1 MSENFDSALT
11 YSSYLAVDDLLKL
24 QRPLSD
30 GPEHDEMLF
39 IIIHQTYELWFK
51 QLIHEFLQA
60 QRALESGDTHY
71 ALSILGRIRTIM
83 KVCVAQVDIL
93 ETMTPL
99 QFNAFRGYLASSSGF
114 QSAQFR
120 KVEAILGRRDSRMA
134 GHLPPDIQSEI
145 EEITARNSIWDS
157 FLDYLTKRGYSLP
170 DDVVGRHKSNAYE
183 SNAAVQDVLLKVHQ
197 SDPESAMVAERLVD
211 IDEGIQ
217 EWRYRHV
224 KMVERTIGHKMGSGG
239 SSGVDY
245 LASTLFNPVF
255 KDLWEIRSR
264 F

>member
-134 GHLPPDIQSEI
+134 GHLPPDIQREI
-145 EEITARNSIWDS
+145 EQITARNSIWDS

-170 DDVVGRHKSNAYE
+170 EDVVSRHKSKAYE